1 MNRLPH
7 SFTSLYRLFLRAGSA
22 SVLHQKA
29 ARKQLRR
36 LFRPIFDVAA
46 RVVGDLQ
53 SDRLSRSERVG
64 RELFLDI
71 FQQRSTWINYSS
83 LVLSHLSVDGTL
95 SLLLNSAQYRGVPH
109 RAIYNLNRLRKAHA
123 VWVHR
128 KYYSGA
134 KNAWNPKAEVA
145 HNSKPHAPQ
154 RPRDTDRMEKDRVHE
169 RCWDAFGEVV
179 RMAEGR
185 HDLSLG
191 RLHLKPW
198 TLEKRQ

>member
-1 MNRLPH
+1 MNKLPS

-29 ARKQLRR
+29 ARKQLRW

-53 SDRLSRSERVG
+53 SNQLSRSERVR

-71 FQQRSTWINYSS
+71 FQQRM
-83 LVLSHLSVDGTL
+83 DGTL

-109 RAIYNLNRLRKAHA
+109 RAIYNLNRLRNAHA
-123 VWVHR
+123 VWTHR

-134 KNAWNPKAEVA
+134 KNAWNPKVAVA
-145 HNSKPHAPQ
+145 HNLKPHAPQ
-154 RPRDTDRMEKDRVHE
+154 RPRDTDRMEKDRMHE

-185 HDLSLG
+185 HNLSLG

-198 TLEKRQ
+198 TLEKR

>member
-1 MNRLPH
+1 MNKLPS
-7 SFTSLYRLFLRAGSA
+7 SFISLYRLFLRAGSA

-29 ARKQLRR
+29 ARKQLRW

-53 SDRLSRSERVG
+53 SNQLSRSERAR

-71 FQQRSTWINYSS
+71 FQQRSTWMNYSL
-83 LVLSHLSVDGTL
+83 LVSSHLSVDGSL

-109 RAIYNLNRLRKAHA
+109 RAIYNLNRLRNAHA
-123 VWVHR
+123 VWTHR

-134 KNAWNPKAEVA
+134 KNAWNPKVAVA
-145 HNSKPHAPQ
+145 HNLKPHAPQ
-154 RPRDTDRMEKDRVHE
+154 RPRDMDRMEKDRIQE

-185 HDLSLG
+185 HNLSLG

-198 TLEKRQ
+198 TLEKR